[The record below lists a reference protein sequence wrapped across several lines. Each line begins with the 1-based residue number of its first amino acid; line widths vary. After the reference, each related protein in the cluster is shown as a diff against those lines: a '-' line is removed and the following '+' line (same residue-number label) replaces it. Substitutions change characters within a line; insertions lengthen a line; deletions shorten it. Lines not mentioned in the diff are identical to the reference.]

1 MIIDATCQYF
11 GKADLKG
18 LLARMDAA
26 GVERTLL
33 SAALEGALIRGRDK
47 PLAGVGNAEVA
58 AAVAAHPDRLIGCF
72 HANPLEPDA
81 VKTVTEY
88 AAKGFKAVKLF
99 PGEGWYADDPRFYP
113 FFDAVQD
120 HGLAAIVGCG
130 IADFGLAHEGGV
142 RRALNA
148 AYAYPMRLDAPSR
161 LFPRIRFVILRM
173 GFPFLFEAW
182 SVHHANKNVYLDLSG
197 TGPLI
202 DALPVGYAAVG
213 GPAFIPLDFDKVVWG
228 SANAPDANAAI
239 AVADSY
245 LRMMGCT
252 DAERRGRVFGVNA
265 ARMLGLAVAD
275 GATGE

>member
-11 GKADLKG
+11 GKADVKG
-18 LLARMDAA
+18 LLGRMDAA
-26 GVERTLL
+26 GIERTLL
-33 SAALEGALIRGRDK
+33 SAALDGALITGRNT

-58 AAVAAHPDRLIGCF
+58 AAVAAHPDRFVGCF

-81 VKTVTEY
+81 VTTVSEY

-120 HGLAAIVGCG
+120 RGLAAIVSCG
-130 IADFGLAHEGGV
+130 IAGFGLAHEGGV

-148 AYAYPMRLDAPSR
+148 SYAYPMRLDAPSR
-161 LFPRIRFVILRM
+161 LFPRVRFVVPGM

-182 SVHHANKNVYLDLSG
+182 SVHHANKNVYLALSG
-197 TGPLI
+197 MGPTAGAI
-202 DALPVGYAAVG
+202 PVGYAAVG

-228 SANAPDANAAI
+228 SDNAADPTAAM
-239 AVADSY
+239 AVTDAH
-245 LRMMGCT
+245 LAMMGCA
-252 DAERRGRVFGVNA
+252 DPARRARVFGDNA
-265 ARMLGLAVAD
+265 ARMLGLA
-275 GATGE
+275 G